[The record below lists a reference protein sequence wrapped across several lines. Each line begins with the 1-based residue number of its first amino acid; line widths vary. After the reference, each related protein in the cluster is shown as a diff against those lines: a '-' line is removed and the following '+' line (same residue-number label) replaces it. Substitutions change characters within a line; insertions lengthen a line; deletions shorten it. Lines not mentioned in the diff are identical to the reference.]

1 MQADENEGRPVVQ
14 PGTAGEDN
22 QRFTVSPRK
31 IPYARTMKHTALT
44 RTLYKQLPGSF
55 QPSPVA
61 CDEASLHYLKE
72 MQHPRAPEGN
82 CYYCTRSSSS

>member
-1 MQADENEGRPVVQ
+1 MVQ

-31 IPYARTMKHTALT
+31 IPYARTIKHTALT
-44 RTLYKQLPGSF
+44 RTFYKQLAGSF
-55 QPSPVA
+55 QPSSA
-61 CDEASLHYLKE
+61 AGDEASLHYLE
-72 MQHPRAPEGN
+72 ETQHPRAPEGN